1 LQVEQKATG
10 YRKIDESL
18 LKSNKYGLLSLRYHA
33 LFIFMHVK
41 VELKRTL
48 RQTSNEKNTVEASCT
63 TPFIDMLCTLGQVY
77 PITLLSL
84 HWGVAISC
92 R

>member
-1 LQVEQKATG
+1 
-10 YRKIDESL
+10 
-18 LKSNKYGLLSLRYHA
+18 
-33 LFIFMHVK
+33 MHVK

-77 PITLLSL
+77 PSTLLSL